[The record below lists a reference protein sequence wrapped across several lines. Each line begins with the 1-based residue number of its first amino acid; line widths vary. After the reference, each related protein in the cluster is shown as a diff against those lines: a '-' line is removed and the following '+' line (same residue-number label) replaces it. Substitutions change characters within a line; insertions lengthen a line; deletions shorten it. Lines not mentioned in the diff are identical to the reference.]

1 MYGQYKVKPASE
13 FMMLG
18 VGQPS
23 PKILSDSLQF
33 IKSDISEIDVLQY
46 GLKQGFESY
55 RELIKRMYKEIVN
68 CDISAEDIYMTNGI
82 SQGIFMMAS
91 LLKSKGYETVYVE
104 DLTYFI
110 MINVFKDLGFKIKTF
125 DLNNLHQ
132 LQSNLNDD
140 YVTKT
145 KSIIYIIPFC
155 NNPTGKTIQDIVFQN
170 LYSIVANLNFQS
182 QRCVVFS
189 DETYHFLHYNQ
200 TDIKPL
206 SYYYQNV
213 ISFGTFSKILCP
225 GVRLGWMYSE
235 IKFDG
240 IKLNKFL
247 DETGFMDSGGSVNP
261 IMAYNV
267 VSSIENKFEEY
278 KLFLDNTINELRI
291 KNEFVQEQFK
301 LYPETFKFVRP
312 EGGYFLLVRSLK
324 TDSDTVL
331 RMASECGFSFH
342 QANKF
347 SIDKTHPN
355 EFRISV
361 SYYSLDDFIKYFSDR
376 LKKLVNMINSIEKSP
391 EISLY
396 GKGRLGGL
404 IEKELQLKGYNFNI
418 IDRNLQNIGDVVIDV
433 TSPEGTINLIEKCL
447 TFKLKPKLIIG
458 TTGHSDIQ
466 LDKIKEYAKIAP
478 VMYCSN
484 FSDGIQNLIK
494 MIRNLDFTVKSI
506 QIKDVHHIHKKD
518 APSGT
523 AKLLKNELSLVYKEV
538 KIEINS
544 ERTGDVVGYHEII
557 LNGDDET
564 IKLIHNASDRNIFA
578 KGALKMIEKIKTI
591 DNGFY
596 S

>member
-13 FMMLG
+13 FMMIG

-23 PKILSDSLQF
+23 PQILLNSMKF

-55 RELIKRMYKEIVN
+55 RELIKRMYKEFVN
-68 CDISAEDIYMTNGI
+68 CEISAENVYMTNGI

-91 LLKSKGYETVYVE
+91 LLKTKGYDTIYVE

-125 DLNNLHQ
+125 DINNLDQ
-132 LQSNLNDD
+132 LKSNLIDD
-140 YVTKT
+140 DFEGT

-155 NNPTGKTIQDIVFQN
+155 NNPTGKTIQDDVFQN
-170 LYSIVANLNFQS
+170 LYSIVANLNYQY
-182 QRCVVFS
+182 QKCVIFS

-200 TDIKPL
+200 NQMKPL
-206 SYYYQNV
+206 AHYHLNV

-235 IKFDG
+235 IEFDG

-261 IMAYNV
+261 VMAYSIVNG
-267 VSSIENKFEEY
+267 IENNFEEY
-278 KLFLDNTINELRI
+278 KKFLNNTITELRI

-301 LYPETFKFVRP
+301 LYPDLFEFVRP
-312 EGGYFLLVRSLK
+312 EGGYFLLIKSLK
-324 TDSDTVL
+324 VDSDTL
-331 RMASECGFSFH
+331 LKLASECGFSFH

-347 SIDKTHPN
+347 SIDKNHPD

-361 SYYSLDDFIKYFSDR
+361 SYYSFDDFVKYFPDR
-376 LKKLVNMINSIEKSP
+376 LNHLVEMINSIQNSP

-404 IEKELQLKGYNFNI
+404 IEKELQSTGYDFNI
-418 IDRNLQNIGDVVIDV
+418 IDRNLQNIGEIVIDV
-433 TSPEGTINLIEKCL
+433 TSPEGTIKLIEKSL
-447 TFKLKPKLIIG
+447 SLKKRPKLIIG
-458 TTGHSDIQ
+458 TTGHSDVQ
-466 LDKIKEYAKIAP
+466 LNKIKEYAKSAP
-478 VMYCSN
+478 VIYCSN

-494 MIRNLDFTVKSI
+494 MIRSLDFTIKSI
-506 QIKDVHHIHKKD
+506 EIKDVHHIHKKD

-523 AKLLKNELSLVYKEV
+523 AKLLKSELNKIYQIP
-538 KIEINS
+538 IEINS
-544 ERTGDVVGYHEII
+544 ERIGEVVGYHEII
-557 LNGDDET
+557 LNGDNET
-564 IKLIHNASDRNIFA
+564 IKLVHNADDRNIFA
-578 KGALKMIEKIKTI
+578 KGALKMIEKIKTLE
-591 DNGFY
+591 NGFY
-596 S
+596 L